1 MSATAARPAGG
12 GMQGAGARPR
22 AARGVRRARDA
33 RRAAG
38 ELGLTALM
46 VAVALIVLFPLLYA
60 LGTSLKTDA
69 EINQYPPALWPHTLR
84 FANYADALLAAPIG
98 RFLLNSAV
106 QSGVVTIGQ
115 LVTSALAAFAFS
127 YIRFPGRQALF
138 FLFLSTL
145 MIPGEVTLIPN
156 YLTIRGAGWLNTY
169 QGLVAPYLA
178 TAFGTFLLRQFFLTV
193 PKELWD
199 AALIDGCSRRRFLF
213 TILVPLA
220 RPALAT
226 LAIYAFLSTWNQYLW
241 PLLVINS
248 QEMRTVQIGLAYLQ
262 SQEAVSW
269 SLVMAGIVL
278 IVAPTVSLFLAGYR
292 HVVRGLT
299 AGAVKG

>member
-1 MSATAARPAGG
+1 MSADIAAGFSPRP
-12 GMQGAGARPR
+12 RPR
-22 AARGVRRARDA
+22 ATRAWRRRLADRGLD
-33 RRAAG
+33 
-38 ELGLTALM
+38 ALM
-46 VAVALIVLFPLLYA
+46 VLVALIVLFPLLYA
-60 LGTSLKTDA
+60 VGTSVKTA
-69 EINQYPPALWPHTLR
+69 GEVNQYPPSLVPRVVDLSNYPAALR
-84 FANYADALLAAPIG
+84 VAPIA
-98 RFLLNSAV
+98 RFLLNSLI
-106 QSGVVTIGQ
+106 QSGAVMLGQ

-127 YIRFPGRQALF
+127 YIEFPGRQILF

-145 MIPGEVTLIPN
+145 MIPAEVTLIPN
-156 YLTIRGAGWLNTY
+156 YLTIRSLGWLNSY
-169 QGLVAPYLA
+169 PALVAPFLA

-193 PKELWD
+193 PRELWD
-199 AALIDGCSRRRFLF
+199 AALIDGCSRLRFLVR
-213 TILVPLA
+213 ILVPLA

-248 QEMRTVQIGLAYLQ
+248 QQMRTVQVGLAVLQ

-269 SLVMAGIVL
+269 NLVMAGIVL
-278 IVAPTVSLFLAGYR
+278 IVAPTLFLFLVGYR

>member
-1 MSATAARPAGG
+1 MSADVPATFAPRRSQPRRPGRRLLAD
-12 GMQGAGARPR
+12 
-22 AARGVRRARDA
+22 RGLD
-33 RRAAG
+33 
-38 ELGLTALM
+38 ALM
-46 VAVALIVLFPLLYA
+46 VLVALIVLFPLLYA
-60 LGTSLKTDA
+60 LGTSVKTA
-69 EINQYPPALWPHTLR
+69 GEVNQYPPSLIPRVVDLSNYPAALR
-84 FANYADALLAAPIG
+84 VAPIG
-98 RFLLNSAV
+98 RFLLNSLI
-106 QSGVVTIGQ
+106 QSGAVTLGQ

-127 YIRFPGRQALF
+127 YIEFRGRQIVF

-145 MIPGEVTLIPN
+145 MIPAEVTLIPN
-156 YLTIRGAGWLNTY
+156 YLTMRSLGWLNSY
-169 QGLVAPYLA
+169 PALVAPFLA

-193 PKELWD
+193 PRELWD
-199 AALIDGCSRRRFLF
+199 AALIDGCSRLRFLAR
-213 TILVPLA
+213 ILIPLA

-248 QEMRTVQIGLAYLQ
+248 QQMRTVQVGLAILQ

-269 SLVMAGIVL
+269 NLVMAGIVM
-278 IVAPTVSLFLAGYR
+278 IVAPTLFLFLVGYR

>member
-1 MSATAARPAGG
+1 VTTAGATAARGPAGG
-12 GMQGAGARPR
+12 T
-22 AARGVRRARDA
+22 RARREA
-33 RRAAG
+33 RRLAG
-38 ELGLTALM
+38 GAALM
-46 VAVALIVLFPLLYA
+46 LLMLALAVVVLFPLLYA
-60 LGTSLKTDA
+60 LGTSLKTAA
-69 EINQYPPALWPHTLR
+69 EVNQYPPSLWPRLWNGG
-84 FANYADALLAAPIG
+84 NYPEALQIAPIG
-98 RFLLNSAV
+98 RFLLNSTI
-106 QSGVVTIGQ
+106 QSGAVTLGQ
-115 LVTSALAAFAFS
+115 LVTAALAAFAFS
-127 YIRFPGRQALF
+127 YIQFPGRQALF
-138 FLFLSTL
+138 FLFLATL

-156 YLTIRGAGWLNTY
+156 YLTIRSLGWLNTY
-169 QGLVAPYLA
+169 PALIAPYLA

-199 AALIDGCSRRRFLF
+199 AAVIDGCSRRRFLI

-248 QEMRTVQIGLAYLQ
+248 QEMRTVQIGLAILQ

-269 SLVMAGIVL
+269 SLVMAGIVM
-278 IVAPTVSLFLAGYR
+278 IVAPTVFLFLAGYR

>member
-1 MSATAARPAGG
+1 MSADVPAAFAPRLSEPA
-12 GMQGAGARPR
+12 R
-22 AARGVRRARDA
+22 AWRRRLADRGLD
-33 RRAAG
+33 
-38 ELGLTALM
+38 ALM
-46 VAVALIVLFPLLYA
+46 VVVALIVLFPLLYA
-60 LGTSLKTDA
+60 VGTSVKTA
-69 EINQYPPALWPHTLR
+69 GEVNQYPPSLVPRVFDLSNYPAALR
-84 FANYADALLAAPIG
+84 VAPIA
-98 RFLLNSAV
+98 RFLLNSLI
-106 QSGVVTIGQ
+106 QSGAVTLGQ

-127 YIRFPGRQALF
+127 YIDFRGRQIVF

-145 MIPGEVTLIPN
+145 MIPAEVTLIPN
-156 YLTIRGAGWLNTY
+156 YLTMRSLGWLNSY
-169 QGLVAPYLA
+169 PALVAPFLA

-193 PKELWD
+193 PRELWD
-199 AALIDGCSRRRFLF
+199 AALIDGCSRLRFLAR
-213 TILVPLA
+213 ILVPLA

-248 QEMRTVQIGLAYLQ
+248 QQMRTVQVGLAILQ

-269 SLVMAGIVL
+269 NLVMAGIVM
-278 IVAPTVSLFLAGYR
+278 IVAPTLFLFLVGYR